1 VANVEPETP
10 VSNPAD
16 TPYSGLNPDCVL
28 DAVESLG
35 LVTDGRVQAL
45 NSYENRVYQI
55 GIDEQTPI
63 IAKFYRPGRWTDE
76 GIMEEH
82 AFSAELVDN
91 GLEIVA
97 PMQINGSTL
106 HRHEDYRFALFPR
119 RSGHAPEVDDRATLT
134 MLGRTIARMH
144 STGVRDRF
152 KHRPTLSIQSHG
164 RAPVDF
170 LVNQHWVP
178 ESLRRS
184 FVTLTDA
191 LFPHLE
197 AAWERADHP
206 RQLRLHG
213 DLHLGNLLF
222 RDKHLWIV
230 DLDDCLTGPAIQ
242 DLWMLLSGER
252 DDRRDQVEWLL
263 EGYEEFRDFN
273 RSELQLIEPLRTLRL
288 LHFNGWL
295 ARRWHDPAFPMAFP
309 WFDSPRHWESVI
321 VQLQEQLS
329 ALQEA

>member
-1 VANVEPETP
+1 MSNTEAAARPEGPT
-10 VSNPAD
+10 D
-16 TPYSGLNPDCVL
+16 TPYAGLNPDCVL
-28 DAVESLG
+28 DAIESLG
-35 LVTDGRVQAL
+35 LETDGRVQAL

-55 GIDEQTPI
+55 GIEDQLPL
-63 IAKFYRPGRWTDE
+63 IAKFYRPGRWSDE
-76 GIMEEH
+76 GIAEEH
-82 AFSAELVDN
+82 DFSAELVEN
-91 GLEIVA
+91 GLEVVA
-97 PMQINGSTL
+97 PMQIAGATL
-106 HRHEDYRFALFPR
+106 HRHQDFRFALFPR
-119 RSGHAPEVDDRATLT
+119 RGGHAPEVDDKATLT
-134 MLGRTIARMH
+134 MLGRTIARLH

-152 KHRPTLSIQSHG
+152 AHRPTLTIDSHG
-164 RAPVDF
+164 RSPVEHLLSQRWIPD
-170 LVNQHWVP
+170 
-178 ESLRRS
+178 SLRSS
-184 FVTLTDA
+184 FVSLTEA

-197 AAWERADHP
+197 AAWQRANQP

-213 DLHLGNLLF
+213 DLHLGNLLY
-222 RDKHLWIV
+222 RDEQLWIV

-252 DDRRDQVEWLL
+252 EERREQTEWLL
-263 EGYEEFRDFN
+263 EGYEEFRDFD
-273 RSELQLIEPLRTLRL
+273 RAELQLIEPLRTLRL